1 MSTYMENEYSGLQI
15 RGGNPLEGSLRISGA
30 KNAALPVLCATILCS
45 GKFEVSNC
53 PRLTDV
59 FTLLELLKS
68 LGAKWEWDTDGS
80 VLEPPPPLHID
91 TSHINSFEAPFEL
104 VQKMRASFL
113 VLGPLLARFGR
124 AKVPLPGGCEIG
136 ARPVNFHL
144 AGLEA
149 LGAQWKIESGFVDVS
164 VRKLKGA
171 RILLDL
177 PSVTGTENILMAS
190 TLAHGKTIIEN
201 AAMEPEVV
209 DLGSM
214 LKNMGA
220 KIEGLGTSTIVV
232 EGVKSLRP
240 VPWTI
245 IPDRIEAGTFM
256 MAVGIAGGNLELKNA
271 NPAHLDAVISKLSAS
286 GLEIQQKK
294 DAIEVRRRTRIKSVD
309 VTTMPYP
316 GFPTDLQAQMTA
328 MMAFSSG
335 LSVITEQ
342 IFENRFRHVDELRR
356 LGADIRVEQRSAI
369 IRGKDELTGAPLT
382 ATDLRASASLV
393 IAGLGAKGTTTV
405 FDIHHLDRGYEA
417 LDEKLR
423 SVGAEIKRI

>member
-1 MSTYMENEYSGLQI
+1 MENEYSGLKI

-30 KNAALPVLCATILCS
+30 KNAALPVLCATILSS

-68 LGAKWEWDTDGS
+68 LGARWEWDTDGS
-80 VLEPPPPLHID
+80 VLEPPPPLNID

-164 VRKLKGA
+164 VHKLKGA
-171 RILLDL
+171 RILLDF
-177 PSVTGTENILMAS
+177 PSVTGTENILMAA

-256 MAVGIAGGNLELKNA
+256 MAVGIAGGRLELKNA
-271 NPAHLDAVISKLSAS
+271 NPAHLDAVISKLAAS
-286 GLEIQQKK
+286 GLEIHQKK

-405 FDIHHLDRGYEA
+405 FDIHHLDRGYEG